1 MGMAR
6 DLAETAQ
13 DEELLALYGAGDPN
27 AARLLTARLAP
38 RVFAFAMRM
47 LGERSEAEDVAQEA
61 MLRLWRAAPGWR
73 SGEAQVSTWLY
84 RVVRNL
90 VTDRM
95 RARSRQG
102 GGALALEDAPDPVDE
117 APGAE
122 AQIMTGLR
130 HDALDRALALLPERQ
145 REAVILRHIEGLSNP
160 EIAEIMGIGVEAVES
175 LTSRGKRGLAAA
187 LVGQKA
193 DLGFEGE

>member
-1 MGMAR
+1 
-6 DLAETAQ
+6 
-13 DEELLALYGAGDPN
+13 
-27 AARLLTARLAP
+27 
-38 RVFAFAMRM
+38 
-47 LGERSEAEDVAQEA
+47 
-61 MLRLWRAAPGWR
+61 
-73 SGEAQVSTWLY
+73 
-84 RVVRNL
+84 
-90 VTDRM
+90 
-95 RARSRQG
+95 
-102 GGALALEDAPDPVDE
+102 
-117 APGAE
+117 
-122 AQIMTGLR
+122 MTGLR